1 MWKPKV
7 LIMEISQHQKTLSK
21 KKRIETIL
29 TTPRPVN
36 IKGLM
41 SFLGCTGYCRNW
53 ICDYSVIARPLR
65 EMCDGRLSEKLVWD
79 TDQS

>member
-1 MWKPKV
+1 
-7 LIMEISQHQKTLSK
+7 METQSPNYGDLPTSEDSVK
-21 KKRIETIL
+21 KERIETIL